1 MDTSASQN
9 VQRLRG
15 AVKWFNNAK
24 GFGFIVSKEGDVFV
38 HYKNIL
44 SEDPY
49 KTLRAGQWVEYTL
62 VIGGDKG
69 LAAKDVLSLSHVIT
83 DIANLNEIPS
93 KLQEEV
99 EELSPA

>member
-44 SEDPY
+44 SDDPY

-62 VIGGDKG
+62 MGGDKG
-69 LAAKDVLSLSHVIT
+69 LAAKEVVSLSQVISDVT
-83 DIANLNEIPS
+83 SLNASSPS
-93 KLQEEV
+93 SVDEKV
-99 EELSPA
+99 AELDPA

>member
-1 MDTSASQN
+1 MDTSTSQAN

-15 AVKWFNNAK
+15 AVKWFNNSK

-62 VIGGDKG
+62 LGGDKG
-69 LAAKDVLSLSHVIT
+69 LAAKDVVSLSQVIP
-83 DIANLNEIPS
+83 DSVMGDDLEVHM
-93 KLQEEV
+93 EEA
-99 EELSPA
+99 EELMPA

>member
-1 MDTSASQN
+1 MDTSTSQASA
-9 VQRLRG
+9 QRLKG

-62 VIGGDKG
+62 QGGDKG
-69 LAAKDVLSLSHVIT
+69 LAAKEVVSLSQVIP
-83 DIANLNEIPS
+83 DAVIGGPIGIV
-93 KLQEEV
+93 V
-99 EELSPA
+99 EEEAEELATA

>member
-1 MDTSASQN
+1 MDTSTSQTGE
-9 VQRLRG
+9 QRLRG

-62 VIGGDKG
+62 STGGDKG
-69 LAAKDVLSLSHVIT
+69 LAAKDVVSLSQVIP
-83 DIANLNEIPS
+83 DSPVAVPSIAT
-93 KLQEEV
+93 V
-99 EELSPA
+99 EEAVEMA